1 MTPVVERRKPRK
13 EGGIGEVGGARHF
26 REEKRCSDY
35 GPEDRQTYRRKRRQR
50 DDPDN
55 RETIPTTDGRS
66 YGKKGVFHERG
77 TQQRYGRTNEL
88 GRTNSTVGRTHLRTD
103 GCVYS
108 RKGAY
113 TDRRTHLRT
122 DPLKEKR
129 RNDWKSGQQLT
140 EHRGTTLRS

>member
-77 TQQRYGRTNEL
+77 TQLRYGRTNEL
-88 GRTNSTVGRTHLRTD
+88 QLDGRIRQLDGRTYGQMAASTVVKAHIRTGGRI
-103 GCVYS
+103 
-108 RKGAY
+108 
-113 TDRRTHLRT
+113 
-122 DPLKEKR
+122 
-129 RNDWKSGQQLT
+129 
-140 EHRGTTLRS
+140 